1 METEDDKQT
10 HKVPL
15 KRKGSIY
22 KNLKE
27 VSTLLRPEFQ
37 ISEDENKNAKVWS
50 LMQTYLPRDK
60 ESIQRNIIHHVE
72 FSLARTR
79 FDLTPDIL
87 YTGTSISVRDRLL
100 ESWNDTQT
108 SIRLSEPKRVYY
120 LSIEFLLG
128 RLLQNALINMNMEQ
142 DYKEAIMDFGIR
154 LEDIYDRE
162 NDPALGNG
170 GLGRL
175 AACFMDSLTTLNYPA
190 WGYGIRYD
198 YGIFRQAIENFQ
210 QKEFPDYWLT
220 KGNAW
225 EIQRLDVK
233 YKVRFYGNCRD
244 EMRNGKK
251 FRVWEGGNEVIAIA
265 YDTMIP
271 GWNTFMANTLRLWK
285 SFPDEEF
292 DFESF
297 NKGDFLSAMEER
309 DTASYITSVLY
320 PNDSTYAGKELR
332 LKQQYFFVSA
342 TVQDIVR
349 RFLRSKLPWREFPS
363 KNAVQLNDTHPTVA
377 IPELMRILIDYHGL
391 DNEEAFDIVN
401 QTFAYTNH
409 TVLPEALEKW
419 SVDLFGRLLPRHL
432 ELIYMINHIFLEK
445 ARKKFPNNADKIS
458 RISMIEEGNSKMIRM
473 ANLAI
478 VGSHCVNGVARIHSE
493 LLKTSL
499 FKEFYEIF
507 PKKFKNVTNGVTPR
521 RWIHCAFPELS
532 SLLTTYSKNEDWL
545 SDLTLLE
552 TLPEDLQNEGV
563 LDEFLEKLRTA
574 KYEAKKRLCNWV
586 KTHCEVE
593 ISPDFMFDVMVK
605 RIHEYKRQ
613 LMNALYCV
621 HKYLTLK
628 EMTPQE
634 REAQV
639 KRISFFGGK
648 AAPGYVTAKNV
659 IRLIGMI
666 GNVINNDPDV
676 RDYYKVIFLPD
687 YKVSVAQIIIPAADL
702 SEHISTAGTEA
713 SGTSNMKFAMTGSLI
728 IGTRDGAN
736 IEIGEKIGEENIY
749 FFGKTVDEIDKIRTE
764 MKSGKKD
771 YAGKRL
777 RRVFETIL
785 SGKFGNASFFSEYL
799 NGLMNENDYY
809 LVCHDFYAYLQ
820 TQERVERD
828 YKDKSKWESKCLNSI
843 CRMGYFSSDR
853 SITDYAENIWNVESI
868 DVPKPELGEKRVFSS
883 SNLKSMEKLSEKK

>member
-1 METEDDKQT
+1 
-10 HKVPL
+10 
-15 KRKGSIY
+15 
-22 KNLKE
+22 
-27 VSTLLRPEFQ
+27 
-37 ISEDENKNAKVWS
+37 
-50 LMQTYLPRDK
+50 
-60 ESIQRNIIHHVE
+60 
-72 FSLARTR
+72 
-79 FDLTPDIL
+79 
-87 YTGTSISVRDRLL
+87 
-100 ESWNDTQT
+100 
-108 SIRLSEPKRVYY
+108 
-120 LSIEFLLG
+120 
-128 RLLQNALINMNMEQ
+128 
-142 DYKEAIMDFGIR
+142 
-154 LEDIYDRE
+154 
-162 NDPALGNG
+162 
-170 GLGRL
+170 
-175 AACFMDSLTTLNYPA
+175 
-190 WGYGIRYD
+190 
-198 YGIFRQAIENFQ
+198 
-210 QKEFPDYWLT
+210 
-220 KGNAW
+220 
-225 EIQRLDVK
+225 
-233 YKVRFYGNCRD
+233 
-244 EMRNGKK
+244 
-251 FRVWEGGNEVIAIA
+251 
-265 YDTMIP
+265 
-271 GWNTFMANTLRLWK
+271 
-285 SFPDEEF
+285 
-292 DFESF
+292 
-297 NKGDFLSAMEER
+297 
-309 DTASYITSVLY
+309 
-320 PNDSTYAGKELR
+320 
-332 LKQQYFFVSA
+332 
-342 TVQDIVR
+342 
-349 RFLRSKLPWREFPS
+349 
-363 KNAVQLNDTHPTVA
+363 
-377 IPELMRILIDYHGL
+377 
-391 DNEEAFDIVN
+391 
-401 QTFAYTNH
+401 
-409 TVLPEALEKW
+409 
-419 SVDLFGRLLPRHL
+419 
-432 ELIYMINHIFLEK
+432 MINHIFLEK
-445 ARKKFPNNADKIS
+445 ARKKFPNNSEKIS
-458 RISMIEEGNSKMIRM
+458 KISMIEEGNSKMIRM

-634 REAQV
+634 RQAQV

-666 GNVINNDPDV
+666 GNVVNNDPDV

-736 IEIGEKIGEENIY
+736 IEIGEKIGEENIF

-764 MKSGKKD
+764 MKTGKKD

-809 LVCHDFYAYLQ
+809 LVCHDFYAYLE

-828 YKDKSKWESKCLNSI
+828 YQDKTKWESKCLNSI

-853 SITDYAENIWNVESI
+853 SINDYAENIWNVESI